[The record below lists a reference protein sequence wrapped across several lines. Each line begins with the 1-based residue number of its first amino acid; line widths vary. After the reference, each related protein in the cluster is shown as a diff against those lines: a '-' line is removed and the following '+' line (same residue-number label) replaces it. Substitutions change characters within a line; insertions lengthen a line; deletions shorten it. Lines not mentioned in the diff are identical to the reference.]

1 MVAHRIREKVSLA
14 NLNARLDG
22 RRRGRIGSIRS
33 RPIGGANMASIEMQ
47 VFGARRELAERVA
60 KPARVVPTGLLA
72 GAR

>member
-1 MVAHRIREKVSLA
+1 
-14 NLNARLDG
+14 
-22 RRRGRIGSIRS
+22 
-33 RPIGGANMASIEMQ
+33 MASIEMQ